1 MITGDWIQPA
11 VIAPNRFVYKS
22 LSNWA
27 LNIAVG
33 CEHACRFCYVPSA
46 STIKLGEP
54 LGKLGVR
61 DPDAEWGDYVFLRRW
76 DEKAFV
82 ASVKSAH
89 KTPLDKLAPDGNR
102 AVILCSTTDA
112 YQVIRNENRDKQA
125 ELQNR
130 RQKMV
135 RRALEIIGTESSLNV
150 RILTR
155 SPLARQDFDLMRQ
168 LGHRC
173 MFGMSIPTLNNQLAR
188 IYEPKAP
195 APTARLETLK
205 AAKQAGLN
213 IYVAVAPTYPECDV
227 DDMAATLEAIAP
239 LDPLTVYMEPIN
251 IRAENV
257 RRIESHAAQIG
268 QVMNTAVFETT
279 ATWLSYALKQLLEF
293 EALSR
298 HAGIMPHQ
306 LHLWPDAQ
314 MRQEPKLRDWLAS
327 HWNKI
332 SYWPKAA

>member
-1 MITGDWIQPA
+1 MITGDWFKPA
-11 VIAPNRFVYKS
+11 TVEPNRFVYKS

-46 STIKLGEP
+46 STIKMGGKDGL
-54 LGKLGVR
+54 LTKLGVR
-61 DPDAEWGDYVFLRRW
+61 DPDAEWGEYVFLRKW

-89 KTPLDKLAPDGNR
+89 KTPRSELKPDGNR
-102 AVILCSTTDA
+102 AVIMCSTTDA
-112 YQVIRNENRDKQA
+112 YQVIPNP
-125 ELQNR
+125 ELRER
-130 RQKMV
+130 RKMMV
-135 RRALEIIGTESSLNV
+135 RRMLEIIGTESDLNV

-155 SPLARQDFDLMRQ
+155 SPLARQDFDIMRQ
-168 LGHRC
+168 LGPRC
-173 MFGMSIPTLNNQLAR
+173 MFGMSIPTLDNQLAK

-213 IYVAVAPTYPECDV
+213 IYVAVAPTYPECNVV
-227 DDMAATLEAIAP
+227 DMTRTLEAIAP
-239 LDPLTVYMEPIN
+239 LDPLSVFMEPIN

-257 RRIESHAAQIG
+257 TRISEHAAQIG
-268 QVMNTAVFETT
+268 RVMNTAVFETP
-279 ATWLSYALKQLLEF
+279 ALWHQYALRQLLEF
-293 EALSR
+293 EGVAR
-298 HAGIMPHQ
+298 EVGIMPHQ

-314 MRQEPKLRDWLAS
+314 MAKDPSIRDWLAR

-332 SYWPKAA
+332 SYWPGN